1 MNEAAIAVV
10 VFLVLLLAAIGAIH
24 ISKRMPAHYRSDET
38 AKVVSG
44 VASIFVMLTSIAFG
58 LMINS
63 AKNTYAGIDSNVHA
77 FATDLIILDRM
88 LRTYGPAGADA
99 RVRLVAYMEEAIAH
113 PARADPT
120 DNKQDTAGAALDA
133 LGSALAAIQPPDR
146 FHEALLLDMR
156 QQYRSLVDQRWT
168 IIEQSEGAIPS
179 LLIWM
184 LIAWMVLVFGS
195 FGYRAPNNAVVIT
208 SFVTAALLIAVAF
221 YLVLDMD
228 VPFHG
233 PIQISDAP
241 FHRALAEMKL

>member
-1 MNEAAIAVV
+1 MNEVAIAVI
-10 VFLVLLLAAIGAIH
+10 VFLVLLLAAVGAIH
-24 ISKRMPAHYRSDET
+24 ISKQMPSHYRNDET
-38 AKVVSG
+38 AKVISG

-88 LRTYGPAGADA
+88 LRAYGTAGTDA
-99 RVRLVAYMEEAIAH
+99 RVRLVAYMEEAIAS
-113 PARADPT
+113 PARADPI
-120 DNKQDTAGAALDA
+120 DNKQDTAGAAIDA
-133 LGSALAAIQPPDR
+133 LGNALAAIQPPDR
-146 FHEALLLDMR
+146 FHESLLLDMR

-179 LLIWM
+179 PLIWM

-195 FGYRAPNNAVVIT
+195 FGYRAPSNAIVIT
-208 SFVTAALLIAVAF
+208 TFVTAAFLIAIAF

-241 FHRALAEMKL
+241 LRRALAEMKL